1 MTDITGGDEQDPPG
15 PIHMVNP
22 PQQDKTL
29 PVVPETQ
36 RESLRR
42 ALIPRKYRGFIP
54 LAVILFMMAVL
65 YLGLILFPG
74 GSGVAEPSPE
84 PVLPETAT
92 PSSPPATGTQPTPA
106 GTQVTATPAVS
117 GTPDFTLTTS
127 PVSASAGPG
136 ETVTYTMVID
146 GKNGFD
152 SPVRLE
158 LTATAL
164 FVTRRYDFGTYN
176 PPFPQT
182 IHYPFVVP
190 DYLPPGVT
198 VDGVLKATSG
208 DLVRENRLILVV
220 E

>member
-1 MTDITGGDEQDPPG
+1 MTGIPGGRDPLGPEQDPS
-15 PIHMVNP
+15 
-22 PQQDKTL
+22 L
-29 PVVPETQ
+29 PYSEGDVPEGV
-36 RESLRR
+36 REPHRR
-42 ALIPRKYRGFIP
+42 PLIPKKYQGFIP
-54 LAVILFMMAVL
+54 LVIILIVTAVL
-65 YLGLILFPG
+65 LIR
-74 GSGVAEPSPE
+74 
-84 PVLPETAT
+84 PVLLSGGTGDTGPSQTVPIPATAIPIPLPGNVT
-92 PSSPPATGTQPTPA
+92 TPPAA
-106 GTQVTATPAVS
+106 GTQVTVTPTVA
-117 GTPDFTLTTS
+117 GPPDFTLSTS
-127 PVSASAGPG
+127 PVSASARRG

-176 PPFPQT
+176 PPFPRT

-198 VDGVLKATSG
+198 IDGVLKATSD
-208 DLVRENRLILVV
+208 DLVRENRLTLIV